1 MAERSTRLPQP
12 RYVVAASLVVIVVF
26 ALLFPLVGHV
36 EDTTLPEG
44 ERALG
49 FLIESPSEQPG
60 YYATVVF
67 PRLLHLSVST
77 FTLVGSSALHPVG
90 TGARLLADLEALLGY
105 VFLAALVA
113 SLVREGER

>member
-36 EDTTLPEG
+36 VDTTLPEG
-44 ERALG
+44 ERAVG
-49 FLIESPSEQPG
+49 YFVETPFDQPG

-67 PRLLHLSVST
+67 VKSLHLSVST
-77 FTLVGSSALHPVG
+77 FMLVGSSALHPVG

-105 VFLAALVA
+105 VFLAMLVA
-113 SLVREGER
+113 SLVRGE